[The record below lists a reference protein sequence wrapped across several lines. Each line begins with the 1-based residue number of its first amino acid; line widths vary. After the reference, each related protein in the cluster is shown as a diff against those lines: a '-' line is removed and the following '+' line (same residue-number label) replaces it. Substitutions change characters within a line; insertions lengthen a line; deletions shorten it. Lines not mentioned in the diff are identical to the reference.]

1 VARIPTTQESLN
13 QLERSNQGLQRRPL
27 VTNPASLFGDP
38 QSLGSKQQGGFGAV
52 ASRLR
57 NQAASKPSTSV
68 APINSEYDAPYRGKK
83 NERNAFLITTIEDL
97 GVASAIEF
105 WINPSEC
112 SWRVPL
118 RTTIEAIQ
126 GGAVHHEWDA
136 TGIGLQNPQ
145 KFDQP
150 VINFTFQSGNIA
162 PYSWLDVSQPA
173 TDPSNGIPKGLG
185 NFYDFLNLLNKPNI
199 TAAGEPNYVAI
210 HYKSLMMP
218 SMMLYGFFTQEGVQ
232 WTDNAENPNGISTW
246 GASFVVFSSYPSL
259 YENGL
264 LRDLYN
270 EMFAGN

>member
-1 VARIPTTQESLN
+1 MARIPTTRESLN
-13 QLERSNQGLQRRPL
+13 QLEKSTQGLLGSRPS
-27 VTNPASLFGDP
+27 VNNPSSLFGNP
-38 QSLGSKQQGGFGAV
+38 QSIGSKSKGGFGAAV
-52 ASRLR
+52 ASLR
-57 NQAASKPSTSV
+57 KQAGANPT
-68 APINSEYDAPYRGKK
+68 NSEYDAPYRGKK
-83 NERNAFLITTIEDL
+83 NERNAFFISTIEDI
-97 GVASAIEF
+97 GKSGIEF

-136 TGIGLQNPQ
+136 IGIGLQNPQ

-150 VINFTFQSGNIA
+150 VVNFTFQSGNIA
-162 PYSWLDVSQPA
+162 PYSWLDVAQEA
-173 TDPSNGIPKGLG
+173 TAPSRGIPKGLG
-185 NFYDFLNLLNKPNI
+185 NFYDFLNLLNQPNI
-199 TAAGEPNYVAI
+199 TTTGEPNYVTI
-210 HYKSLMMP
+210 QYKSLMMP
-218 SMMLYGFFTQEGVQ
+218 NIMLMGFFTQEGVQ

-264 LRDLYN
+264 LRDWYN

>member
-13 QLERSNQGLQRRPL
+13 RLERSNQGLQRRPL

-38 QSLGSKQQGGFGAV
+38 QALSSKQGGFGAV
-52 ASRLR
+52 TAAIRK
-57 NQAASKPSTSV
+57 QAAAPTSV
-68 APINSEYDAPYRGKK
+68 APVNSEYDAPYRGKK
-83 NERNAFLITTIEDL
+83 NERNAFFISTVE
-97 GVASAIEF
+97 GYSSGIEF

-136 TGIGLQNPQ
+136 TGIGSQNPQ

-162 PYSWLDVSQPA
+162 PYSWLDVSQSA
-173 TDPSNGIPKGLG
+173 TDPSKGIPKGLG

-199 TAAGEPNYVAI
+199 TATGEPNYVQI
-210 HYKSLMMP
+210 QYKSLMMP
-218 SMMLYGFFTQEGVQ
+218 TIMLSGFFTQEGVQ

-270 EMFAGN
+270 GMFAGN